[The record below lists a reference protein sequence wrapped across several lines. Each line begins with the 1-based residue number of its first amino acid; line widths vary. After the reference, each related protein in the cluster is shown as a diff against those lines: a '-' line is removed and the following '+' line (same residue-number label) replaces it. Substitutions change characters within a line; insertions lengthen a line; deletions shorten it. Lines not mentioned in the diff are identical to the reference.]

1 MSIKSFNRHAAESQK
16 WISAAG
22 NYEVTVR
29 GFEAKY
35 TKNADYYAKFTFV
48 TAEGEATSGVI
59 YAKPDRNGNHI
70 GLESFM
76 AATATEDE
84 IAEYVSAGEI
94 NVDDAFL
101 EKIANRSKGRA
112 LVVKVTE
119 REYEK
124 DGQKKKVYEASYFN
138 RLPNGPGPF

>member
-1 MSIKSFNRHAAESQK
+1 
-16 WISAAG
+16 
-22 NYEVTVR
+22 
-29 GFEAKY
+29 
-35 TKNADYYAKFTFV
+35 
-48 TAEGEATSGVI
+48 
-59 YAKPDRNGNHI
+59 
-70 GLESFM
+70 M

-94 NVDDAFL
+94 NVDEAFL

>member
-16 WISAAG
+16 WITAAG

-48 TAEGEATSGVI
+48 TKDGEATTGII

-84 IAEYVSAGEI
+84 ISEYVNAGEI

-101 EKIANRSKGRA
+101 EKVANRSKGRA
-112 LVVKVTE
+112 LVVKVTG

-124 DGQKKKVYEASYFN
+124 DGQKKVAFEASYFN

>member
-1 MSIKSFNRHAAESQK
+1 MSIKSFNPNAASAQK
-16 WISAAG
+16 WITAAG

-48 TAEGEATSGVI
+48 TAEGEATTGII

-76 AATATEDE
+76 AATATDAEVQ
-84 IAEYVSAGEI
+84 EYVSAGEI
-94 NVDDAFL
+94 TVDLSAKTATATGPAAP
-101 EKIANRSKGRA
+101 EKLLKALDEVGFPATVIA
-112 LVVKVTE
+112 
-119 REYEK
+119 
-124 DGQKKKVYEASYFN
+124 
-138 RLPNGPGPF
+138 

>member
-16 WISAAG
+16 WITAAG

-94 NVDDAFL
+94 NVDEAFL

-112 LVVKVTE
+112 LVVKVTA

-124 DGQKKKVYEASYFN
+124 DGQKKVAYEASYFN

>member
-16 WISAAG
+16 WITAAG

-94 NVDDAFL
+94 NVDEAFL

-112 LVVKVTE
+112 LVVKVT
-119 REYEK
+119 
-124 DGQKKKVYEASYFN
+124 
-138 RLPNGPGPF
+138 

>member
-16 WISAAG
+16 WITAAG

-94 NVDDAFL
+94 NVDEAFL
-101 EKIANRSKGRA
+101 EKVANRSKGRA
-112 LVVKVTE
+112 LVVKVTA

-124 DGQKKKVYEASYFN
+124 DGQKKVAYEASYFN

>member
-1 MSIKSFNRHAAESQK
+1 MSIKSFNPNAAQSQK

-59 YAKPDRNGNHI
+59 YAKADRNGNHI

-84 IAEYVSAGEI
+84 VTEYVGAGEI
-94 NVDDAFL
+94 NVDEAFL
-101 EKIANRSKGRA
+101 EKVATRSKGRG

-124 DGQKKKVYEASYFN
+124 DGQKKKVYEATYFN
-138 RLPNGPGPF
+138 RLPSGPGPF

>member
-1 MSIKSFNRHAAESQK
+1 MSIKSFNPNAASAQK
-16 WISAAG
+16 WITAAG

-48 TAEGEATSGVI
+48 TAEGEATTGII
-59 YAKPDRNGNHI
+59 YAKADRNGNHI

-76 AATATEDE
+76 AATATDAEVQ
-84 IAEYVSAGEI
+84 EYVGAGEI
-94 NVDDAFL
+94 TVDEAFL
-101 EKIANRSKGRA
+101 EKVANRSKGRG
-112 LVVKVTE
+112 LVVKVTA

-124 DGQKKKVYEASYFN
+124 DGQKKVAYEASYFN